1 MEETTATLALC
12 QQSQTSEIWKLV
24 FRSFA
29 SLKSPRRAAVA
40 RELLPQFFLEED
52 DEEGKE
58 TTLYIENTKAFH
70 SLPIRWTLLMYWI
83 LI

>member
-29 SLKSPRRAAVA
+29 SLKSPRAAVA
-40 RELLPQFFLEED
+40 RKRLPQFFLEED

-70 SLPIRWTLLMYWI
+70 SLPIHWTLLIYRL